1 MENITGPPVDGTN
14 FFGRKKELERMKN
27 IIKKTKSS
35 MFIPGP
41 RRIGKS
47 SLVKEFIRR
56 NKDKYKFISF
66 DLHSR
71 HSVEELCRD
80 LMVEIKKK
88 FPNLIKSKANL
99 KEKWNVLSEML
110 PEIVSSKGGI
120 KTGKI
125 RITEKELLTGMEDV
139 FEELNRN
146 HFILAFDEFSDFL
159 WKLKKR
165 NINEV
170 GLFLEW
176 LRRIRQENKI
186 RLIITGSI
194 NIIST
199 VEELNFIDL
208 LNDMTDIDIHPLT
221 NLEIK
226 DLLSKL
232 LKSKRITISQAVL
245 DFIIKK
251 LIEGIPFYIQLF
263 VDGVGEYIES
273 DRKINEVSRI
283 ERIYLRITSK
293 QHKEFIDM
301 HARLKDYLS
310 GPEYNAV
317 KKILA
322 HIADKKMSFE
332 DLFPYIKPILPKRED
347 TDKLLKRLVD
357 ESYLKKENSSYCFIS
372 PMLADWWKNSYG
384 WEK

>member
-1 MENITGPPVDGTN
+1 MVPE
-14 FFGRKKELERMKN
+14 
-27 IIKKTKSS
+27 
-35 MFIPGP
+35 
-41 RRIGKS
+41 
-47 SLVKEFIRR
+47 
-56 NKDKYKFISF
+56 ISF
-66 DLHSR
+66 
-71 HSVEELCRD
+71 
-80 LMVEIKKK
+80 IKG
-88 FPNLIKSKANL
+88 S
-99 KEKWNVLSEML
+99 M
-110 PEIVSSKGGI
+110 

-125 RITEKELLTGMEDV
+125 KITEKELLTGMGDV

-165 NINEV
+165 NISEV
-170 GLFLEW
+170 RSFLEW
-176 LRRIRQENKI
+176 LRRMRQENKI

-199 VEELNFIDL
+199 VEQLNFIDL
-208 LNDMTDIDIHPLT
+208 VNDMTDIDIHPLIGP
-221 NLEIK
+221 EIK

-232 LKSKRITISQAVL
+232 FKSKRIKISQAVSDL
-245 DFIIKK
+245 IIEK
-251 LIEGIPFYIQLF
+251 LKEGIPFYIQLF
-263 VDGVGEYIES
+263 VDGVGQYIES

-283 ERIYLRITSK
+283 KEIYQKITEK

-301 HARLKDYLS
+301 HTRLKDYLS
-310 GPEYNAV
+310 GPEYKAV

-347 TDKLLKRLVD
+347 ADKLLKRLVD
-357 ESYLKKENSSYCFIS
+357 ESYLKKEKNSYCFIS
-372 PMLADWWKNSYG
+372 SMLADWWKNSYG